1 MSGIRDR
8 AHAHRDPRARADRRG
23 RAFGG
28 VELTVE
34 LREARAVGAAREP
47 VVLRPGAA
55 ALEAG
60 KALQSVLRPADGLAK
75 LAVADHVD
83 AGFGL
88 APDHRLDARAQA
100 FGVSLLVVGLSGLL
114 RTDKLQQLGRPD
126 QAADVG
132 RAHACGGMWSD
143 RMWSDHLARNCSSEM
158 ESTG

>member
-75 LAVADHVD
+75 LALADHAD

-88 APDHRLDARAQA
+88 ALDHGLAARAQA
-100 FGVSLLVVGLSGLL
+100 FGVSLLVGRLSGLP
-114 RTDKLQQLGRPD
+114 RTDKLQQVGRPD
-126 QAADVG
+126 QAADVSGANMG
-132 RAHACGGMWSD
+132 REMQGSGTRSAHV
-143 RMWSDHLARNCSSEM
+143 ARNCSSETG
-158 ESTG
+158 STG

>member
-8 AHAHRDPRARADRRG
+8 AHAPRAPRARADRRG

-60 KALQSVLRPADGLAK
+60 KGLQSVLRAADGRANR
-75 LAVADHVD
+75 AVADHAD
-83 AGFGL
+83 AGFDLAL
-88 APDHRLDARAQA
+88 APGLGARAQA
-100 FGVSLLVVGLSGLL
+100 FGVSLLVVRLSGLP
-114 RTDKLQQLGRPD
+114 RTDKLQQVGRPD
-126 QAADVG
+126 QAADG
-132 RAHACGGMWSD
+132 RGGKMG
-143 RMWSDHLARNCSSEM
+143 R
-158 ESTG
+158 